1 MRSERGQ
8 QKDHTAFD
16 SIHSK
21 GPERSNP
28 QREKQI
34 SGCLRPGMGMWGLEE
49 IGGNWSRI
57 QECFLGG
64 YKNVL
69 KFITVMAALQCD
81 YTKKH

>member
-1 MRSERGQ
+1 
-8 QKDHTAFD
+8 
-16 SIHSK
+16 
-21 GPERSNP
+21 
-28 QREKQI
+28 
-34 SGCLRPGMGMWGLEE
+34 MGMWGLEE

-81 YTKKH
+81 YTKKHWIVPFKGKVFGGGLISQ